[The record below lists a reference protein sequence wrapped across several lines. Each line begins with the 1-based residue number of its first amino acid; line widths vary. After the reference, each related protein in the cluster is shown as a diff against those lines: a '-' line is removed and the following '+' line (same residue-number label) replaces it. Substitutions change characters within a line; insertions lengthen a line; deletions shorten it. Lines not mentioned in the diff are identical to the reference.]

1 VLSPEVNTMLATF
14 TVLQVFWSMLWFFLF
29 FMWIMLVFR
38 VFGDIFRDRETGGF
52 AKVLWIVFI
61 IVTPFLGVFV
71 YLIARGNSMAT
82 REVAAVQAQE
92 QAARQYI
99 QQAAG
104 TTASAADELARL
116 AELKNQGVI
125 SDDEFAKMKAK
136 LIG

>member
-1 VLSPEVNTMLATF
+1 MLATF

-38 VFGDIFRDRETGGF
+38 VFGDIFRDQETGGG
-52 AKVLWIVFI
+52 AKVLWIIFI

-71 YLIARGNSMAT
+71 YLLARGNKMAE
-82 REVAAVQAQE
+82 REVATIQAQD

-99 QQAAG
+99 KEAAG
-104 TTASAADELARL
+104 GTSTADELARL
-116 AELKNQGVI
+116 AELKNQGVL
-125 SDDEFAKMKAK
+125 SDDEFATMKAK

>member
-1 VLSPEVNTMLATF
+1 MLATF

-38 VFGDIFRDRETGGF
+38 VFGDIFRDRETGGV

-61 IVTPFLGVFV
+61 IALPFLGVFV
-71 YLIARGNSMAT
+71 YLITRGNKMAE
-82 REVAAVQAQE
+82 REVGAIQAQE
-92 QAARQYI
+92 QATRQYI
-99 QQAAG
+99 KDAAG
-104 TTASAADELARL
+104 GTSTADELSRL

-125 SDDEFAKMKAK
+125 TDAEFATMKAK

>member
-1 VLSPEVNTMLATF
+1 MLATF

-38 VFGDIFRDRETGGF
+38 VFGDIFRDQETGGF

-71 YLIARGNSMAT
+71 YLITRGNAMTA

-104 TTASAADELARL
+104 TTSAADELARL